1 MYSPQKQMTQIN
13 NKNEREKTWTD
24 NLSFDIQK
32 R

>member
-24 NLSFDIQK
+24 NLSFDI
-32 R
+32 